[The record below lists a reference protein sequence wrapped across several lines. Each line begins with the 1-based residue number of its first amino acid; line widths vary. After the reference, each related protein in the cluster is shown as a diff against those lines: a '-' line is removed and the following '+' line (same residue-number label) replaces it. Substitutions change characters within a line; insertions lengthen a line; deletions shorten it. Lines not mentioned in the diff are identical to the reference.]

1 MFPVRWYVICTRK
14 VGVHSIAWL
23 LSYLRVVQSGM
34 SYFQQPFYIN
44 PLTYVLLSLDDKL
57 FSFWLLQGDSYP
69 FSRVKGIFRF
79 ETGIKVTEFRDLRAN
94 PRCLL
99 ESQILFFRVKWSQM
113 ISTGVLGSPRKTGVS
128 PTPPV
133 AGRSTNGLSS
143 LGVPFDPYDYA
154 PLPSRILATGAAANF
169 PSVSNLVGDVFN
181 APVFVPLSQV
191 DSAQIVPH
199 RNAPAQGYPSRA
211 SLGGAYVARWVWGR
225 EWGSAG
231 LGVFEDEVKRLLGK
245 RWVATGGSLLRT
257 NVNGSTSTV
266 GFGAGSAG
274 NSGASTPYGH
284 PGGRSG
290 LGNTVFAE
298 EEEDEALEMERNGR
312 YGGLSGSANPGVI
325 GSGVYGISGSGLG
338 GAYGDSTMRM
348 RTQTGSTTDTLSS
361 NASSGIAPST
371 ALTTPDIGS
380 LGPSSTTNGSATPSI
395 PTPLTPV
402 VALATSDAEAQIG
415 LAKVAEPD
423 VDAFLTYAAIVPE
436 YYRLEGMLIKGI
448 V

>member
-1 MFPVRWYVICTRK
+1 MCPVPTRF
-14 VGVHSIAWL
+14 L
-23 LSYLRVVQSGM
+23 
-34 SYFQQPFYIN
+34 N
-44 PLTYVLLSLDDKL
+44 PSTYVLVSLDDKL
-57 FSFWLLQGDSYP
+57 FSFWLLQGDSFP
-69 FSRVKGIFRF
+69 FARVKGIFRF
-79 ETGIKVTEFRDLRAN
+79 ETGIKVAEFRDLRAN

-99 ESQILFFRVKWSQM
+99 ESQVLSFRVKWSQLL
-113 ISTGVLGSPRKTGVS
+113 STGVLGSSRKTAVS
-128 PTPPV
+128 PTPPLS
-133 AGRSTNGLSS
+133 GRSSNGLSS

-154 PLPSRILATGAAANF
+154 PLPARILATGAAANF
-169 PSVSNLVGDVFN
+169 PSVSNLVGDIFN

-191 DSAQIVPH
+191 DSAQVVPH

-225 EWGSAG
+225 EKGSGG
-231 LGVFEDEVKRLLGK
+231 LGGFEDEMKRLLGK

-257 NVNGSTSTV
+257 NVNGVASTV
-266 GFGAGSAG
+266 GLGVLGGGSGG

-284 PGGRSG
+284 TGGRSA

-298 EEEDEALEMERNGR
+298 EEEDEALELERNGR
-312 YGGLSGSANPGVI
+312 FGSLSSSVNPGVI
-325 GSGVYGISGSGLG
+325 GSGVYGLSGSGSG
-338 GAYGDSTMRM
+338 GAYGESTMRL
-348 RTQTGSTTDTLSS
+348 RTQTGSTTDTHSS
-361 NASSGIAPST
+361 ITSSGMAPST
-371 ALTTPDIGS
+371 ALTTPDIGTLAPS
-380 LGPSSTTNGSATPSI
+380 GSGGMSST

-402 VALATSDAEAQIG
+402 VALATSDSEAQIG

>member
-1 MFPVRWYVICTRK
+1 MFPALWYVICTRK
-14 VGVHSIAWL
+14 AGVHSIAWL
-23 LSYLRVVQSGM
+23 PSYLRVVQLGVSC
-34 SYFQQPFYIN
+34 FQPVNSISKFVVFI
-44 PLTYVLLSLDDKL
+44 SLDDKL

-69 FSRVKGIFRF
+69 FARVKGIFRF

-99 ESQILFFRVKWSQM
+99 ESQILSFRVKWSQL
-113 ISTGVLGSPRKTGVS
+113 ISTGVLGSSRKTGVS
-128 PTPPV
+128 PTPPLS
-133 AGRSTNGLSS
+133 GRSSNGLSS

-191 DSAQIVPH
+191 DSAQVVPH

-211 SLGGAYVARWVWGR
+211 SLGSAYVARWVWGR
-225 EWGSAG
+225 ERGSGG
-231 LGVFEDEVKRLLGK
+231 LGVFEDEIKRLLGK

-257 NVNGSTSTV
+257 NVNGTTSTV
-266 GFGAGSAG
+266 GLGILGGGSGA
-274 NSGASTPYGH
+274 NSGASTPFGH
-284 PGGRSG
+284 PGGRST
-290 LGNTVFAE
+290 LGNKVFPE
-298 EEEDEALEMERNGR
+298 EEEDEALELERNGR
-312 YGGLSGSANPGVI
+312 FVGLSGSANPGVI
-325 GSGVYGISGSGLG
+325 GSGVYGTSGGGG
-338 GAYGDSTMRM
+338 GAYGESTVRM
-348 RTQTGSTTDTLSS
+348 RTQTGDTHSST
-361 NASSGIAPST
+361 ASSGMTPTT
-371 ALTTPDIGS
+371 ALTTPDIGNLS
-380 LGPSSTTNGSATPSI
+380 TNGSAGTSSI

-402 VALATSDAEAQIG
+402 VALATSDSEAQIG

>member
-1 MFPVRWYVICTRK
+1 VCSVSNISVRF
-14 VGVHSIAWL
+14 S
-23 LSYLRVVQSGM
+23 
-34 SYFQQPFYIN
+34 N
-44 PLTYVLLSLDDKL
+44 PLTCVPISLDDKL

-69 FSRVKGIFRF
+69 FARVKGIFRF

-99 ESQILFFRVKWSQM
+99 ESQILSFRVKWSQL
-113 ISTGVLGSPRKTGVS
+113 ISTGVLGSSRKTGVS

-133 AGRSTNGLSS
+133 PGRSSNALSS

-191 DSAQIVPH
+191 DSAQVVPH

-225 EWGSAG
+225 EWGSGG
-231 LGVFEDEVKRLLGK
+231 LGVFEDEMKRLLGK

-257 NVNGSTSTV
+257 NVNGATSAV
-266 GFGAGSAG
+266 GLGVLGGGSGA
-274 NSGASTPYGH
+274 NSGTSTPYGH
-284 PGGRSG
+284 PGGRST
-290 LGNTVFAE
+290 LGNTVFPE
-298 EEEDEALEMERNGR
+298 EEEDEALELERNGQF
-312 YGGLSGSANPGVI
+312 GGSSSGVNPGVI
-325 GSGVYGISGSGLG
+325 GSGVYGISGSGG
-338 GAYGDSTMRM
+338 GGTYGESTMRL
-348 RTQTGSTTDTLSS
+348 RTQTGSTTDTHSS
-361 NASSGIAPST
+361 ITSSGMVPST
-371 ALTTPDIGS
+371 ALTTPDIG
-380 LGPSSTTNGSATPSI
+380 TNGSAGTSSV

>member
-1 MFPVRWYVICTRK
+1 MVQL
-14 VGVHSIAWL
+14 GV
-23 LSYLRVVQSGM
+23 
-34 SYFQQPFYIN
+34 SYFQPFSIN
-44 PLTYVLLSLDDKL
+44 LLTFVLISLDDKL

-69 FSRVKGIFRF
+69 FARVKGIFRF

-113 ISTGVLGSPRKTGVS
+113 LSTGVLGSSRKTGVS
-128 PTPPV
+128 PTPPLT
-133 AGRSTNGLSS
+133 GRTSNGLSS
-143 LGVPFDPYDYA
+143 LGVPFDPYDYT

-225 EWGSAG
+225 EWGSGG

-245 RWVATGGSLLRT
+245 RWVATGGALLRT
-257 NVNGSTSTV
+257 NINGVSSTI
-266 GFGAGSAG
+266 GFGALGGGSGG

-284 PGGRSG
+284 PGGRSA
-290 LGNTVFAE
+290 LGNTVFVE
-298 EEEDEALEMERNGR
+298 EEEDEALEMEQNGR
-312 YGGLSGSANPGVI
+312 FGGLGGSANPGVI
-325 GSGVYGISGSGLG
+325 GSGVYGISGSGSG
-338 GAYGDSTMRM
+338 GAYGESTMRL
-348 RTQTGSTTDTLSS
+348 RTQTGSTTDTISS
-361 NASSGIAPST
+361 NTSSVMTPST

-380 LGPSSTTNGSATPSI
+380 LSQHSSNGSAGTASI

-402 VALATSDAEAQIG
+402 VALATSDGEAQIG

>member
-1 MFPVRWYVICTRK
+1 MCPAF
-14 VGVHSIAWL
+14 
-23 LSYLRVVQSGM
+23 
-34 SYFQQPFYIN
+34 N
-44 PLTYVLLSLDDKL
+44 PLIRFLKQLTHILVSLDDKL

-69 FSRVKGIFRF
+69 FARVKGIFRF

-94 PRCLL
+94 PRCLV
-99 ESQILFFRVKWSQM
+99 ESQILSFRVKWSQM
-113 ISTGVLGSPRKTGVS
+113 ISTGVLGSSRKAGVS
-128 PTPPV
+128 PTPPLQ
-133 AGRSTNGLSS
+133 GRSSNGLSS

-181 APVFVPLSQV
+181 APVFVPSTQV
-191 DSAQIVPH
+191 DAAQVVPH
-199 RNAPAQGYPSRA
+199 RNTPAPGYPSRA
-211 SLGGAYVARWVWGR
+211 ALGGAYVARWVWGR
-225 EWGSAG
+225 EWGSGG
-231 LGVFEDEVKRLLGK
+231 LGVFEDEMKRLLGK

-257 NVNGSTSTV
+257 NINGTASTV
-266 GFGAGSAG
+266 GFGALGSGSGA

-284 PGGRSG
+284 PGGRST

-298 EEEDEALEMERNGR
+298 EDEDEALEMERHGR
-312 YGGLSGSANPGVI
+312 FGSLGGSVNPGVI
-325 GSGVYGISGSGLG
+325 GSGVYGVSGSGSG
-338 GAYGDSTMRM
+338 GSYGENVMRL
-348 RTQTGSTTDTLSS
+348 RTQTGSTTDTHSS
-361 NASSGIAPST
+361 NTSSVLAPST
-371 ALTTPDIGS
+371 ALTTPD
-380 LGPSSTTNGSATPSI
+380 LGTLGQPSANGSTGTSV

-402 VALATSDAEAQIG
+402 IALATSDSEAQIG

>member
-1 MFPVRWYVICTRK
+1 M
-14 VGVHSIAWL
+14 L
-23 LSYLRVVQSGM
+23 
-34 SYFQQPFYIN
+34 
-44 PLTYVLLSLDDKL
+44 
-57 FSFWLLQGDSYP
+57 
-69 FSRVKGIFRF
+69 
-79 ETGIKVTEFRDLRAN
+79 
-94 PRCLL
+94 
-99 ESQILFFRVKWSQM
+99 
-113 ISTGVLGSPRKTGVS
+113 STGVLGSSRKTGVS
-128 PTPPV
+128 PTPPLS
-133 AGRSTNGLSS
+133 GRTSNGLSS
-143 LGVPFDPYDYA
+143 LGVPFDPYDYT

-225 EWGSAG
+225 EWGSGG

-245 RWVATGGSLLRT
+245 RWVATGGALLRT
-257 NVNGSTSTV
+257 NVNGSSSSI
-266 GFGAGSAG
+266 GFGALGSGSGA

-284 PGGRSG
+284 PSGRSG
-290 LGNTVFAE
+290 LGSTVFVE
-298 EEEDEALEMERNGR
+298 EEEDEALEMEQNGR
-312 YGGLSGSANPGVI
+312 FGGLGGSANPGVI
-325 GSGVYGISGSGLG
+325 GSGVYGISGSGSG
-338 GAYGDSTMRM
+338 GAYGESTMRL

-361 NASSGIAPST
+361 NASSAMTAST
-371 ALTTPDIGS
+371 ALTTPEIGS
-380 LGPSSTTNGSATPSI
+380 LSSNGSSGTASI